1 MVNFYN
7 DPNTADPAATITKS
21 VVAMRGNA
29 NNSVRGTE
37 NFTPSEMEVTVDT
50 SFGMSYDGNDR
61 GLTIMVVD
69 DALVYHPSFM
79 DLPY

>member
-1 MVNFYN
+1 
-7 DPNTADPAATITKS
+7 
-21 VVAMRGNA
+21 
-29 NNSVRGTE
+29 
-37 NFTPSEMEVTVDT
+37 MEVTVDT